1 MFIWKT
7 WGALQVGAGW
17 SANADLHV
25 KSIKLH
31 TTDIPGNIK
40 SISVVC
46 AYSDEAN
53 QKKAELY
60 AKVGGENFGTRKSL
74 INDMSTYT
82 FTDSISASGEI
93 ELIWDSQEAGISY
106 FIKSVEVI
114 YQD

>member
-17 SANADLHV
+17 STNADLHV

-40 SISVVC
+40 SISVAC